1 MTDPVESYVSR
12 CERILTTHESQRSIA
27 LMWLAGEHPE
37 IFEAAM
43 AAMVDNYVKN
53 AIDEMEEEL

>member
-1 MTDPVESYVSR
+1 MTDPVNEFASR

-27 LMWLAGEHPE
+27 LMWLAREHPE

-43 AAMVDNYVKN
+43 AAMVDNYIKN
-53 AIDEMEEEL
+53 AIDEMEAGL